1 MPSREAVRGSLGDK
15 EGPGVQFEAAQHRPF
30 SQGPSLKVGSSLLP
44 TSRDVRSLA
53 GAWRGPGLG

>member
-1 MPSREAVRGSLGDK
+1 M
-15 EGPGVQFEAAQHRPF
+15 QFEAAQHRPF

-44 TSRDVRSLA
+44 TSRDVRGLA